1 MADLTELRMNVTA
14 LKRVDPYAK
23 DIVETARHVAFY
35 SFNSEENEWERTNIE
50 GALFIYSRNGE
61 PYHGILII
69 NRLNTSNLVEPV
81 VKGLDLQLQEPFLLY
96 RNSNN
101 CIRGFW
107 FYDKDDCVK
116 IAQLLT
122 RLIEDLQKQS
132 IVPTENMISNG
143 ASNAG
148 NDNSDIFSM
157 LSRAQE
163 DYHNQKRQTSAQE
176 NSALPKTDVTSQSVM
191 DFFAKATTSS
201 QNNTITLFA
210 PRTQEPLNPDQNILQ
225 RLMSNPAH
233 SVEHIEKQQ
242 RCVTPQNSID
252 NRAAKS
258 AGDVNQKKLAQSQS
272 VIDKQH
278 SLNENNLNF
287 IRITSPNQV
296 CIKQDETRPLSV
308 PLNNTNNQTPAL
320 MPPTMFTSKA
330 TLDNNYT
337 NSTIEQGDTSLRPEP
352 LTRNQLLQA
361 VSYLLKTDNEFINK
375 LHEAYLKSFNDIVQ

>member
-1 MADLTELRMNVTA
+1 MADVTELRMNVTA

-23 DIVETARHVAFY
+23 DIIETARHVAFY

-107 FYDKDDCVK
+107 FYDREDCVK
-116 IAQLLT
+116 VAQLLS

-143 ASNAG
+143 GAMG
-148 NDNSDIFSM
+148 ENSDIFTM

-163 DYHNQKRQTSAQE
+163 DYHNQKKQPPTTQE
-176 NSALPKTDVTSQSVM
+176 ISGAPKTDLTSQSVM

-201 QNNTITLFA
+201 QNTLPLFA
-210 PRTQEPLNPDQNILQ
+210 PRKAEPLNADPNILQ

-242 RCVTPQNSID
+242 RCVTPQN
-252 NRAAKS
+252 NTGLNTVE
-258 AGDVNQKKLAQSQS
+258 AGRRKTNKVAD
-272 VIDKQH
+272 IDKQH

-287 IRITSPNQV
+287 IRITSPNQISMKNAV
-296 CIKQDETRPLSV
+296 GEESRPLSV
-308 PLNNTNNQTPAL
+308 PLNNTTNQTPAL
-320 MPPTMFTSKA
+320 MPPTMFTSK
-330 TLDNNYT
+330 TSQDNNYSNT
-337 NSTIEQGDTSLRPEP
+337 LEQADVSLRPEP

-361 VSYLLKTDNEFINK
+361 VSYLLKTDSDFVNK